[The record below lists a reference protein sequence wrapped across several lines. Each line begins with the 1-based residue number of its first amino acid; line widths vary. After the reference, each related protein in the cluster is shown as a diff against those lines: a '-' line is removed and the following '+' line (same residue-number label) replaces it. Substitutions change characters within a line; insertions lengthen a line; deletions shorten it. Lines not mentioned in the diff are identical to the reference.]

1 MSEEIR
7 EQDGMGGL
15 TGRLKILIDEIRTG
29 KVGELEVDPKE
40 VVSELYLLEKRWI
53 HDEAIRNS
61 IGAMRNLITT
71 VRRGEDIVPK
81 SPEYRE
87 WIDTLMGFLMQ
98 PGSSNYFDENRPACE
113 AYLRAVAR
121 VTYGHV

>member
-29 KVGELEVDPKE
+29 KVGELDVDPKE

-87 WIDTLMGFLMQ
+87 
-98 PGSSNYFDENRPACE
+98 
-113 AYLRAVAR
+113 
-121 VTYGHV
+121 